1 MKRGNV
7 SGIISVGIGAIAGTI
22 LGLPFLAMKNA
33 IGLLGPVVGVVAGG
47 LLAPQAIMKGK
58 AVTLV
63 TIPSRACQSS
73 CLFWLEYSLQ
83 SQCYAI

>member
-47 LLAPQAIMKGK
+47 LLHRIC
-58 AVTLV
+58 T
-63 TIPSRACQSS
+63 SRIADNSTNPNDDRD
-73 CLFWLEYSLQ
+73 
-83 SQCYAI
+83 AAA